1 MGQKHSKIQH
11 GVLFNSIFILLQTNV
26 GPIVLAVNSHRDIGN
41 PLNLTSVTSTSP
53 ELSKVV
59 NEALRLQNDT
69 KYPQAII
76 VSGRSGSGKSHVAM
90 KLLRHLNQ
98 DSDAFKY
105 LSAAITVLRSL
116 GSAQTTSNR
125 ESSRIGHFIEA
136 QISEGEL
143 YRTKINCYFL
153 DQVNMILRVNVR
165 EPKKIK
171 KSLNGQI

>member
-1 MGQKHSKIQH
+1 MEGCRASLLLISN
-11 GVLFNSIFILLQTNV
+11 VLLQTNV
-26 GPIVLAVNSHRDIGN
+26 GPIVLSVNSHRDIGN
-41 PLNLTSVTSTSP
+41 PLNLTSVTSASESP
-53 ELSKVV
+53 ELGKMV
-59 NEALRLQNDT
+59 NEALRLQSDT

-76 VSGRSGSGKSHVAM
+76 VSGRSGSGKTHAAM
-90 KLLRHLNQ
+90 KLLRHLNR

-136 QISEGEL
+136 QMSEGEL

-153 DQVNMILRVNVR
+153 DQVRFFFF
-165 EPKKIK
+165 
-171 KSLNGQI
+171 G

>member
-1 MGQKHSKIQH
+1 M
-11 GVLFNSIFILLQTNV
+11 N
-26 GPIVLAVNSHRDIGN
+26 
-41 PLNLTSVTSTSP
+41 STSP

-59 NEALRLQNDT
+59 DEALRLQSDT

-76 VSGRSGSGKSHVAM
+76 VSGRSGSGKSHAAM

-136 QISEGEL
+136 QIAEGEL

-153 DQVNMILRVNVR
+153 DQVRT
-165 EPKKIK
+165 K
-171 KSLNGQI
+171 KSFFTDFF

>member
-1 MGQKHSKIQH
+1 M
-11 GVLFNSIFILLQTNV
+11 N
-26 GPIVLAVNSHRDIGN
+26 
-41 PLNLTSVTSTSP
+41 STSP

-59 NEALRLQNDT
+59 DEALRLQSDT

-76 VSGRSGSGKSHVAM
+76 VSGRSGSGKSHAAM

-136 QISEGEL
+136 QIAEGEL

-153 DQVNMILRVNVR
+153 DQVRT
-165 EPKKIK
+165 K
-171 KSLNGQI
+171 KSYFFFGLKPSLNTPKVRFLYSFIYCRTQTGLQYSMI

>member
-1 MGQKHSKIQH
+1 M
-11 GVLFNSIFILLQTNV
+11 
-26 GPIVLAVNSHRDIGN
+26 
-41 PLNLTSVTSTSP
+41 TSTSP

-59 NEALRLQNDT
+59 NEALRLQSDT

-76 VSGRSGSGKSHVAM
+76 VSGRSGSGKSHAAM

-98 DSDAFKY
+98 ESDAFKY

-116 GSAQTTSNR
+116 GSAQTISNR

-153 DQVNMILRVNVR
+153 DQVTDKVH
-165 EPKKIK
+165 
-171 KSLNGQI
+171 SSHFF